1 MLDLAEETTA
11 ATSVPTYTMLTAT
24 ITRKSGRSVS
34 KGSPT
39 LTIPSPRII
48 HATNVNTAR
57 MGLIIN
63 ASISRVFV
71 IDIDLHAFHCLRP
84 VSMFP
89 TDHRIRCLNKVPPR
103 AGISCQPSDSAS
115 HVQMRVLPH

>member
-1 MLDLAEETTA
+1 MFDLAEETTA
-11 ATSVPTYTMLTAT
+11 ATSVPTYTTFTAT

-57 MGLIIN
+57 IGLIIN
-63 ASISRVFV
+63 ASISRVFAR
-71 IDIDLHAFHCLRP
+71 DIDLQAFQCLTT

-89 TDHRIRCLNKVPPR
+89 PDHLIHCLNKLPTR
-103 AGISCQPSDSAS
+103 AGNSGQHYNCSNL
-115 HVQMRVLPH
+115 V